1 MKWLLILVILFGA
14 VDAANSA
21 EESLGSKIK
30 KFLSLIQVRLR
41 SQTSKTLDEEA
52 TPTPSPTASPKS
64 KESFADSIPDAE
76 EQIKTQESVSYS
88 NTGANRRR
96 QQRLRPRVRR
106 NHPKLVEEK
115 KAGLM

>member
-14 VDAANSA
+14 VDAARSA

-30 KFLSLIQVRLR
+30 KVLEPDPSRLR
-41 SQTSKTLDEEA
+41 AANIENTRRRNRRLRHRQSFAKT
-52 TPTPSPTASPKS
+52 

-76 EQIKTQESVSYS
+76 EQIKTQKTSPTPTPGESPSATETPS
-88 NTGANRRR
+88 ATPAESPEAGRG
-96 QQRLRPRVRR
+96 
-106 NHPKLVEEK
+106 K

>member
-1 MKWLLILVILFGA
+1 MLRT
-14 VDAANSA
+14 SA

-30 KFLSLIQVRLR
+30 KVLEPDPSPTPSRKHR
-41 SQTSKTLDEEA
+41 KHSTKKA
-52 TPTPSPTASPKS
+52 TPTPSPTASAET
-64 KESFADSIPDAE
+64 KEGFADSIPDAE
-76 EQIKTQESVSYS
+76 EQIKTQENVSYS
-88 NTGANRRR
+88 DAGANRRR